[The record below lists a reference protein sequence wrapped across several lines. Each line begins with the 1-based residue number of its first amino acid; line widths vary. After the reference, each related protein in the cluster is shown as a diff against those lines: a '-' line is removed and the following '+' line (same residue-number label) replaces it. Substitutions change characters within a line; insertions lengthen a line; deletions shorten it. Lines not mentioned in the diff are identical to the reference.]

1 MSENNKINYSI
12 GNNNIIKIRVED
24 SSNFTWNND
33 KQEDTT
39 KIISNHTTLRE
50 LDEGIGVVKLEAI
63 IND

>member
-24 SSNFTWNND
+24 SSNFTLNND

-39 KIISNHTTLRE
+39 KIIYNL
-50 LDEGIGVVKLEAI
+50 I
-63 IND
+63 